1 MKILAVDYGETRTGL
16 AICDESELLAT
27 PLPQITEKSMNKVA
41 AYIAEAAAKEG
52 AARIL
57 LGLPMNMDGTEGARA
72 AKPPPG
78 WEGGRGLRPAGGPVG
93 RAPHHHHRSGHSQR
107 QRRVRPEAQGPAGFG
122 ERRRHSGRIPRLAQ
136 KPSGGLTAYSATG
149 KEPRHA

>member
-72 AKPPPG
+72 GKSRRLAGKA
-78 WEGGRGLRPAGGPVG
+78 EEASGLPV
-93 RAPHHHHRSGHSQR
+93 ALPHHHHRSGHSQR

-149 KEPRHA
+149 KESRHA

>member
-72 AKPPPG
+72 GKSRRLAGKV
-78 WEGGRGLRPAGGPVG
+78 EEASGLPV
-93 RAPHHHHRSGHSQR
+93 ALWD
-107 QRRVRPEAQGPAGFG
+107 
-122 ERRRHSGRIPRLAQ
+122 ERRTTVAAHEILHRAGKKEKKHRENVDAV
-136 KPSGGLTAYSATG
+136 AATLILQG
-149 KEPRHA
+149 YLDKKRRG